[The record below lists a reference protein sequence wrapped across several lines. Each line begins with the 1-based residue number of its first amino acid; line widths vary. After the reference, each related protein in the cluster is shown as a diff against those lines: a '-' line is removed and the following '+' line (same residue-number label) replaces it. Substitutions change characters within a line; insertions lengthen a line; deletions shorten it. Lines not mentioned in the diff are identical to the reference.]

1 MKNDKL
7 NRRQFVK
14 GSLGA
19 MLGVAVAR
27 VSSAFPEAQVAF
39 AKTRNDSISQDITPE
54 IGELYAGFL
63 LLPADAPLPEFV
75 QMPSQDIP
83 IVCGVGVGRGGPEPT
98 ADSEEL
104 RSTDELKNE
113 LDFEMYVWD
122 DVLRGLHLQKPSLI
136 RYPTGDVFH
145 VAIGIE
151 RFDEENNSW
160 GTIARIS
167 AQPDFSR
174 PYPLWEALRD
184 DLEDMDDDIGL
195 LQKADYL
202 PVLGVMVQTVDG
214 YVFHW
219 IENDISYTLTTE
231 EDLSFAESR
240 EILDSLR
247 K

>member
-14 GSLGA
+14 GSFGA

-39 AKTRNDSISQDITPE
+39 AKTRNDNITQDITPE
-54 IGELYAGFL
+54 VGELYAGFL

-122 DVLRGLHLQKPSLI
+122 DVLHGLHLQKPNLI
-136 RYPTGDVFH
+136 RYPSGDVFH
-145 VAIGIE
+145 VALGIE

-160 GTIARIS
+160 ETIARVS
-167 AQPDFSR
+167 GKPNF
-174 PYPLWEALRD
+174 PKPHPLWEALRD
-184 DLEDMDDDIGL
+184 DLDDVEGNVGY
-195 LQKADYL
+195 LQKVDYL
-202 PVLGVMVQTVDG
+202 PVPGIMVQTING

-219 IENDISYTLTTE
+219 IENSISYTLTTE
-231 EDLSFAESR
+231 EDLTFAEAR
-240 EILDSLR
+240 EILASLR